1 MHVSLKVGKEMDIV
15 GVVALVILT
24 MVGLNFVRMGP

>member
-1 MHVSLKVGKEMDIV
+1 MDMDMG

-24 MVGLNFVRMGP
+24 MVGLNIVRKALWEVTFCII